1 MFSHRVPSG
10 AMTET
15 QTGVR
20 VDLARE
26 GAANVATGLPVL
38 DHLVGELARAARF
51 KLSLEV
57 APGSTDQAVV
67 AAGRALGAALGERL
81 VGNAGNGWALTPADE
96 ALALASL
103 ECDGQPRF
111 VTNVDFSDQRVGGLS
126 TDVAS
131 TFLQELAVA
140 AGLNLH
146 VRLVEGTDPQHVLA
160 AIFKAVGAALGQ
172 ACRPVTGDSEP
183 REREG
188 S

>member
-1 MFSHRVPSG
+1 
-10 AMTET
+10 MTET
-15 QTGVR
+15 QTEVR

-26 GAANVATGLPVL
+26 GVANVATGLPVL

-57 APGSTDQAVV
+57 GPGSTDEAVA

-81 VGNAGNGWALTPADE
+81 ATNAGGGWAMVPADE
-96 ALALASL
+96 ALASAAL
-103 ECDGQPRF
+103 ERDAEPRL
-111 VTNVDFSDQRVGGLS
+111 VTNVDFSDQRVGGLA
-126 TDVAS
+126 TDVAA
-131 TFLQELAVA
+131 TFLQELALA

-172 ACRPVTGDSEP
+172 ACRPVPGIAEQQES
-183 REREG
+183 EG

>member
-1 MFSHRVPSG
+1 
-10 AMTET
+10 MTET

-20 VDLARE
+20 VETARE
-26 GAANVATGLPVL
+26 GSASVATGLPVL

-57 APGSTDQAVV
+57 GPGSTDEAVA
-67 AAGRALGAALGERL
+67 AAGRALGRALGQRL
-81 VGNAGNGWALTPADE
+81 AGNAGSGWALVPADE
-96 ALALASL
+96 ALASAAL
-103 ECDGQPRF
+103 ERDAEPRF
-111 VTNVDFSDQRVGGLS
+111 VTNVDFSGQRVGGLA

-140 AGLNLH
+140 ASLNLH

-172 ACRPVTGDSEP
+172 ACRPVPDSAEQQA
-183 REREG
+183 REDA
-188 S
+188 